1 MRRTRFFAT
10 LATIGVFLAATL
22 PAFADSPHF
31 TNGSATITSGGN
43 LIVSFQEAGLG
54 NFSQVN
60 IHATADETD
69 TWGCIN
75 HGNNHPQGLDS
86 TTTPVSSPS
95 TTFDVGHNGNVR
107 GSVTITHQASAPPPG
122 FSCPAANM
130 TIVLVAVSYSDVT
143 VVDETSGQSLNIP
156 GTFTKTFFR

>member
-1 MRRTRFFAT
+1 MRGIRLFAAIAASAA
-10 LATIGVFLAATL
+10 LATA

-31 TNGSATITSGGN
+31 TGGSASITNAGN
-43 LIVSFQEAGLG
+43 LVVSFQEAGLG
-54 NFSQVN
+54 NFVTVD

-86 TTTPVSSPS
+86 TTAPVSSPS

-130 TIVLVAVSYSDVT
+130 TIVLVAISYTDIV
-143 VVDETSGQSLNIP
+143 VVDDTSQQSLNIS
-156 GTFTKTFFR
+156 GTFTKTFFK